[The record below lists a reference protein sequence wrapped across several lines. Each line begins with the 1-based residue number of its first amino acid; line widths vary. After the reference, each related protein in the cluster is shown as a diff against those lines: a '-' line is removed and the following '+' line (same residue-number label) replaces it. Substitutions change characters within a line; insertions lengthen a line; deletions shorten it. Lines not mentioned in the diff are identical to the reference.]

1 MITTKQYR
9 TVFNSLAA
17 KYGVDWLGTWTDDVR
32 GRGYTVQGELLRTV
46 THEIGRI
53 DNDPKALAKF
63 VKELHRRVGPESN
76 VRLTSYYIKA
86 TVQIH
91 DDLWHNK
98 EPDTTD
104 A

>member
-9 TVFNSLAA
+9 TIFNTIAA
-17 KYGVDWLGTWTDDVR
+17 ELGIDWLGTWTDDVR

-46 THEIGRI
+46 THSIGH
-53 DNDPKALAKF
+53 NDPAVVQKF
-63 VKELHRRVGPESN
+63 IKQLRASVGEQHD

-98 EPDTTD
+98 SKSED